1 MYKRFIALG
10 DSFTEGMVDEFM
22 NGKFRGWADR
32 VADELAKANPEF
44 TYMNLA
50 VRGKVIPQVVQEQ
63 FPQAYHYVTGKDT
76 LISFHAGANDVIR
89 PKYDPNITLPAYREA
104 VRDLSDSGATIML
117 FTVLE
122 KTGNT
127 GRGSKVWEK
136 RFRDFNLN
144 VRQIGDEVG
153 AIIIDANQ
161 DGYPSDR
168 RYLAIDR
175 LHLNKK
181 GHYIVAQAVQE
192 RLGLPFDPTWHHPL
206 PPMKKQHPVVKFAGT
221 LTWFFLFAL
230 PWIWRRIRG
239 TSSGDGRAA
248 KYPTPTVW

>member
-10 DSFTEGMVDEFM
+10 DSFTEGLMDEFL

-32 VADELAKANPEF
+32 LADTLADLDPEF

-63 FPQAYHYVTGKDT
+63 FPQAFHYITGKET
-76 LISFHAGANDVIR
+76 LVSFHAGANDVLR
-89 PKYDPNITLPAYREA
+89 PKYDPDITLPAYRDA
-104 VRDLSDSGATIML
+104 VYELSRSGATIML

-144 VRQIGDEVG
+144 VQQIADEVG
-153 AIIIDANQ
+153 AIIVDGNQ

-168 RYLAIDR
+168 RYLAFDR
-175 LHLNKK
+175 LHLNRQ
-181 GHYIVAQAVQE
+181 GHHVVAQAVQE
-192 RLGLPFDPTWHHPL
+192 KLGLPFDESWKHPL
-206 PPMKKQHPVVKFAGT
+206 PPAKPRPKVVHWLNT
-221 LTWFFLFAL
+221 LAWFMLFAL
-230 PWIWRRIRG
+230 PWLWRRIRR

-248 KYPTPTVW
+248 KYPTPTPW